1 MILKIIGIIILGIVA
16 IYIVGKIDDKKKK
29 QMDELNSRFKEETGE
44 DMELR

>member
-1 MILKIIGIIILGIVA
+1 MILKIIGIIILGMVA

-44 DMELR
+44 DMELK